1 MHISDTTF
9 TAIDFES
16 AGTAPGKTDAPVQ
29 IGTCTWN
36 TAEGVSDTWISYI
49 HTIQDITW
57 SAQKVHGIT
66 HEDLRDAPKLMLLW
80 PKIKRRLKG
89 RAVVAHGHGTEKRFL
104 HAFPGHGFGP
114 WIDTLQLSRS
124 AWPELPSHSL
134 GDLCIA
140 LGLEDKVT
148 TIVPKK
154 TWHDALYDAVASIIL
169 LEKIIE
175 DFALTDEPISHLENP
190 DTRIWHKL
198 RGS

>member
-1 MHISDTTF
+1 MIKDTTF

-16 AGTAPGKTDAPVQ
+16 AGTAPGKTDAAVQ

-36 TAEGVSDTWISYI
+36 CEEGVSDIWISYI
-49 HTIQDITW
+49 HTDQDITW

-66 HEDLRDAPKLMLLW
+66 HEDLRDAPKMMLLW

-114 WIDTLQLSRS
+114 WIDTLQLSRA

-134 GDLCIA
+134 GDLCKA

-148 TIVPKK
+148 DIVPDK
-154 TWHDALYDAVASIIL
+154 TWHDALYDAVASIVL
-169 LEKIIE
+169 LEKIIA
-175 DFALTDEPISHLENP
+175 DFELHEQQVSMLESP
-190 DTRIWHKL
+190 DTRAWYAL
-198 RGS
+198 RS